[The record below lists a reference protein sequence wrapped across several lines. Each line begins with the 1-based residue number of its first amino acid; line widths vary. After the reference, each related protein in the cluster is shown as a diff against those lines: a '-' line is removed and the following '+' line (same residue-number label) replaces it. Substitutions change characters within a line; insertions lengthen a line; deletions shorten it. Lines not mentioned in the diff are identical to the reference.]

1 MGIEIGSGIT
11 ISTGITIASV
21 PSATLRSVLSPTG
34 QSAYDA
40 ATTGNF
46 FAVSST
52 DYGNVATQLS
62 SVTKYVMNDSQLA
75 VSPGGGWT
83 ATFAQAHPASV
94 ATVPSGT
101 YIIGFVARA
110 GSMTSGTVTPLI
122 SIGFPP
128 SAASYSAIANS
139 PTTPNTVALN
149 YYIRK
154 APATATFATSYLGL
168 VNSQTVALNTSS
180 FTGLQGY
187 YSQSGPPYTSWTSWT
202 ASFLFYQVLG
212 TPTQQW

>member
-1 MGIEIGSGIT
+1 MGIEIGAGIDIGSGIT
-11 ISTGITIASV
+11 ISPG
-21 PSATLRSVLSPTG
+21 PGQLRNALSPTG
-34 QSAYDA
+34 QAAYDA
-40 ATTGNF
+40 ATVGNF

-75 VSPGGGWT
+75 VSPSGGWS
-83 ATFAQAHPASV
+83 ANFAQAHPASV
-94 ATVPSGT
+94 ATVPAGT

-110 GSMTSGTVTPLI
+110 GSSTSGTATPLI
-122 SIGFPP
+122 ATAFPP
-128 SAASYSAIANS
+128 TASYAAIANS

-154 APATATFATSYLGL
+154 APTTATAATSYLGL
-168 VNSQTVALNTSS
+168 VNSQTVALNISS

-187 YSQSGPPYTSWTSWT
+187 YSPSGPPYTSWTSWT
-202 ASFLFYQVLG
+202 ASSLFYQVLG